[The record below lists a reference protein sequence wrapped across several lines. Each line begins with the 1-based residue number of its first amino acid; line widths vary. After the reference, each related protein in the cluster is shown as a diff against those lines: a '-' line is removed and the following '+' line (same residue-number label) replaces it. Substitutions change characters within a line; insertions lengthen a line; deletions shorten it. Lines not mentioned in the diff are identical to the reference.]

1 MDSPQWRHGRKV
13 SALSCQKSMADNSS
27 KKIFRTHLVKT
38 EIHPFLK
45 RTASL
50 HSLNQNLDGHNQVV
64 KKHNV
69 KHKQLSLCSF
79 HSINNAKPTKNKV
92 LITLWSCLR
101 NCCNLTD
108 ATYIA
113 APNFNVQRFPR
124 PYFLGA
130 GGARLMVLLLSEP
143 PNHRKP
149 RKLVKMVPY
158 KT

>member
-1 MDSPQWRHGRKV
+1 MEGKFLPYRVKNQWQTTVAKDVPYTVGEDRNTFLH
-13 SALSCQKSMADNSS
+13 
-27 KKIFRTHLVKT
+27 KT
-38 EIHPFLK
+38 NCITTF
-45 RTASL
+45 
-50 HSLNQNLDGHNQVV
+50 NQNLDGHNQVV
-64 KKHNV
+64 KKHDV

-92 LITLWSCLR
+92 LMTLWSCLC
-101 NCCNLTD
+101 NCCNLID

-113 APNFNVQRFPR
+113 APNFNVQRFL
-124 PYFLGA
+124 FLGA

-158 KT
+158 KI